1 MGFSWV
7 RALVVGLVA
16 GFVAGLLGI
25 GGGVIVVPGL
35 VLFVGMSQYEAAATS
50 VATIVLSA
58 AAAVVAFGI
67 NGNVEWPVAL
77 VVFAGSATGAWLG
90 AHYQDRIP
98 EWLLA
103 GAFSFI
109 MVVSAVRMWV

>member
-35 VLFVGMSQYEAAATS
+35 VLLVGLSQYKAAATS

-67 NGNVEWPVAL
+67 NGNVDWAVAV
-77 VVFAGSATGAWLG
+77 VVFAGSAVGAWFG
-90 AHYQDRIP
+90 AAYQARIP

-103 GAFSFI
+103 GVFSLV
-109 MVVSAVRMWV
+109 MVISAVRMWL

>member
-7 RALVVGLVA
+7 KALVVGLVA

-35 VLFVGMSQYEAAATS
+35 VLLVGMTQYAAAATS

-58 AAAVVAFGI
+58 AAAVVAFGV
-67 NGNVEWPVAL
+67 NGNVDWAVAL
-77 VVFAGSATGAWLG
+77 VVFVGSSTGAWFG
-90 AHYQDRIP
+90 ARYQDRIP

-103 GAFSFI
+103 GAFSII
-109 MVVSAVRMWV
+109 MVISAIRMWL